1 MKRSKTVAEKIH
13 ELYAL
18 MAAAAA
24 QRAVNLAK
32 EGIGENGT
40 LQAEFW
46 AETTGRWLDKS
57 SAQAANWTYTKPRL
71 QT

>member
-1 MKRSKTVAEKIH
+1 MKRSKTVAEKMH

-32 EGIGENGT
+32 DGIGENGT

-46 AETTGRWLDKS
+46 AETTGRCDKS
-57 SAQAANWTYTKPRL
+57 SAEAARWTYTKPRL